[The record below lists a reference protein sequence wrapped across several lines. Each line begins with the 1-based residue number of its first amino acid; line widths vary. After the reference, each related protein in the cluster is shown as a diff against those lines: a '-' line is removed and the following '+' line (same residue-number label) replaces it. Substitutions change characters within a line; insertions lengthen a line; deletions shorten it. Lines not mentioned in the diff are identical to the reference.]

1 MELSKSHLCEYTESE
16 FLEFINQILLVNKG
30 GTDAALGE
38 LLERFRQLA
47 GHPDGTDLIFYPE
60 PGADSS
66 PEGVAQAVKAWRAA
80 QGLPGFKE
88 D

>member
-1 MELSKSHLCEYTESE
+1 MENIADYTEAE
-16 FLEFINQILLVNKG
+16 FVKFINQILLVNKG

-66 PEGVAQAVKAWRAA
+66 PEGVAQAVKAWRVA
-80 QGLPGFKE
+80 QRLPGFKE